1 MSKVKTQLVIEGK
14 NNSKAAFE
22 QVNRQLESMNSKLA
36 TAGKALV
43 AAFSV
48 SQLTGAVRGI
58 AAAADSYN
66 LMTSRLKLATGSQD
80 EFNAAQTELRRI
92 AAQTEAPLAS
102 LVTLYGRI
110 SRPLKEAGRSQ
121 ADILRVTEAVA
132 TSFRVSGASAQEA
145 ENGVIQFAQAL
156 GSGALR
162 GDEFNSVA
170 EQAPRLMQALA
181 DGIGV
186 PVGALKEMAAQG
198 ELTASVV
205 TNALVSQLDVL
216 RKESETLPDT
226 VGGAMTKLTDRWNE
240 AIGQA
245 DMQPLIDALN
255 ELSKTVSDP
264 AVVAGLTALGSAMVK
279 VVSLAAQGAAEF
291 ANFGDYLGYMAA
303 KATGQL
309 AELDRA
315 NKEIEMFQ
323 NAINGWGVA
332 DLKYTEAEQ
341 RAALAQW
348 EAYRAHLIEQITGM
362 TAEMQAAAD
371 EAVAIQ
377 EQQNKLQDELNQ
389 KHLSKYSSYID
400 QLKTLQDE
408 QVKAAE
414 DASKKLV
421 AAEKKATADLE
432 RVRAERVKIERK
444 YEEAK
449 ASFRS
454 GGGDGEASYSAA
466 NSLRV
471 QARQA
476 LKAGDT
482 ERAKA
487 AADAAL
493 KMLQDLAAAGEN
505 TYGFDGI
512 ADDLMA
518 IEVAANGIE
527 EQALASKFAGLQIS
541 FALLVDE
548 AKKLENIKVSVTAD
562 EESIQAVRNGIRT
575 LAEQLGQTQIVLP
588 ISYAAPGAPAGQQ
601 PPGFASGGM
610 IRGPGSGTSDSILA
624 RLSNGEFVMRAAAV
638 RHYGPELLAMMNGL
652 QLPRFADGGL
662 VETAAAIAPP
672 APGRDLGRVELS
684 IGGESYSVLADP
696 ENFDRILRRTAMK
709 RGRTRV

>member
-449 ASFRS
+449 ASFR
-454 GGGDGEASYSAA
+454 GGDGEASYSAA

-527 EQALASKFAGLQIS
+527 EQALADKLTGLQIS
-541 FALLVDE
+541 FALLADE

-588 ISYAAPGAPAGQQ
+588 VSYAAPGAPPTAP

>member
-14 NNSKAAFE
+14 NNSKAAFD

-48 SQLTGAVRGI
+48 SQLTSAVRGI

-66 LMTSRLKLATGSQD
+66 LMTARLKLATGSQD
-80 EFNAAQTELRRI
+80 EFNTAQTELRRI

-132 TSFRVSGASAQEA
+132 TSFRLSGASAQEA

-186 PVGALKEMAAQG
+186 PVSALKEMAAQG
-198 ELTASVV
+198 LLTTSVV
-205 TNALVSQLDVL
+205 ADALGGQLEVL
-216 RKESETLPDT
+216 REASATLPDT
-226 VGGAMTKLTDRWNE
+226 VGGAMNKLADRWNE
-240 AIGQA
+240 AIGKA
-245 DMQPLIDALN
+245 DTQPLIDAIG
-255 ELSKTVSDP
+255 ELSKTLSDP
-264 AVVAGLTALGSAMVK
+264 VVIDNLVRLASAMASLAGAAASGGSEFVDLGKRFAFIAANAQGMVTEIDAIDQELHDIERSLNGTGLNTTLAGLWFTEEELKAKRDAL
-279 VVSLAAQGAAEF
+279 
-291 ANFGDYLGYMAA
+291 
-303 KATGQL
+303 KAL
-309 AELDRA
+309 
-315 NKEIEMFQ
+315 
-323 NAINGWGVA
+323 
-332 DLKYTEAEQ
+332 
-341 RAALAQW
+341 RAAL
-348 EAYRAHLIEQITGM
+348 IEEQTGM
-362 TAEMQAAAD
+362 TAELEAAAKQAAAVQD
-371 EAVAIQ
+371 QLNKRQVANY
-377 EQQNKLQDELNQ
+377 E
-389 KHLSKYSSYID
+389 KYVD

-493 KMLQDLAAAGEN
+493 KMLRDLAAAGEN

-527 EQALASKFAGLQIS
+527 EQALASKLTGLQIS
-541 FALLVDE
+541 FALLADE

-588 ISYAAPGAPAGQQ
+588 VSYAAPGAPAGQQ

-696 ENFDRILRRTAMK
+696 DNFDRILRRTAMK

>member
-14 NNSKAAFE
+14 NNSKAAFD

-66 LMTSRLKLATGSQD
+66 LMTARLKLATGSQD

-92 AAQTEAPLAS
+92 AEQTEAPVAS

-132 TSFRVSGASAQEA
+132 TSFRLSGASAQEA

-186 PVGALKEMAAQG
+186 PVSALKEMAAQG
-198 ELTASVV
+198 LLTTSVV
-205 TNALVSQLDVL
+205 ADALGGQLEVL
-216 RKESETLPDT
+216 REASATLPDT
-226 VGGAMTKLTDRWNE
+226 VGGAMNKLADRWNE
-240 AIGQA
+240 AIGKA
-245 DMQPLIDALN
+245 DTQPLIDAIG
-255 ELSKTVSDP
+255 ELSKTLSDP
-264 AVVAGLTALGSAMVK
+264 VVIDNLVRLASAMASLAGAAASSGSEFVDLGKRFAFIAANAQGMVTEIDAIDQELHDIERSLNGTGLNTTLAGLWFTEEELKAKRDAL
-279 VVSLAAQGAAEF
+279 
-291 ANFGDYLGYMAA
+291 
-303 KATGQL
+303 KAL
-309 AELDRA
+309 
-315 NKEIEMFQ
+315 
-323 NAINGWGVA
+323 
-332 DLKYTEAEQ
+332 
-341 RAALAQW
+341 RAAL
-348 EAYRAHLIEQITGM
+348 IEEQTGM
-362 TAEMQAAAD
+362 TAELEAAAKQAA
-371 EAVAIQ
+371 EV
-377 EQQNKLQDELNQ
+377 QQKLNDRQLANYGNYVE
-389 KHLSKYSSYID
+389 
-400 QLKTLQDE
+400 QLKTLQAE

-527 EQALASKFAGLQIS
+527 EKALADKLTGLQIS
-541 FALLVDE
+541 FALLADE

-588 ISYAAPGAPAGQQ
+588 ISYAAPGAPPTAP